1 MAVPD
6 QACPP
11 TLTCTLCRPAPRLR
25 QAAGGRWC
33 CPGCGASYGD
43 ACPYCG
49 KPAETVACGVAGC
62 PLGAD
67 L

>member
-1 MAVPD
+1 MAEPD
-6 QACPP
+6 QACSQ
-11 TLTCTLCRPAPRLR
+11 TMTCTICCSAPKLR
-25 QAAGGRWC
+25 QQLGGQWV
-33 CPGCGASYGD
+33 CPECGVSYGD

-49 KPAETVACGVAGC
+49 KPADTVACGVGGC